1 MTDENDRFY
10 KPKKRL
16 EVRDSHEDLNSALR
30 NLSVH
35 DRYDQKN
42 KVHRSKIFLNPQ
54 APVAQKFAD
63 ELVFDIYKVKESSF

>member
-10 KPKKRL
+10 KPKKRF

-42 KVHRSKIFLNPQ
+42 RGFLN
-54 APVAQKFAD
+54 F
-63 ELVFDIYKVKESSF
+63 EFFS